1 MQQHLTSGKG
11 FYRRLILIT
20 LTIILQNGISTF
32 VSLLDNIMV
41 GQLGTME
48 MSGVSV
54 VNQLMTVFYITIY
67 GAASGATIFTAQY
80 YGSGDHDGV
89 RYATRFKLYFC
100 MLLTL
105 IAGALF
111 AWQGDG
117 LIRLFLQGEGSAQDA
132 GQILHHGRIYLNC
145 MLWGMIPFTI
155 SNTYATTL
163 RECGKTTPPMVAS
176 ICSVLVNL
184 VLNYLLIYGKM
195 GLPAMGVQ
203 GAALATVIA
212 RFVELAIV
220 ATWTHLHQAE
230 NPFIKG
236 FYRSLH
242 IPRALLRQVGVKSV
256 PLLFN
261 ELMWST
267 GMAFLN
273 QCYSTCGL
281 DVVPALNISS
291 TLANLAA
298 VVCFAVG
305 TSVSIII
312 GQMLGANCTR
322 EDVLSA
328 SKKCLWTGVGS
339 GVVFGMLMLAV
350 ANLFPMLY
358 NTTEEVRALATKLI
372 WLTAL
377 IWLPMRA
384 FIHPVYFAIRAGGKT
399 FITMLF
405 DSGFLW
411 ITMVPMAFLLSRFT
425 DMSILWLYALCNGME
440 FIKCAIGYAMLNKGD
455 WIQNLTAS
463 K

>member
-1 MQQHLTSGKG
+1 MQTLSSSGKG
-11 FYRRLILIT
+11 FYRRLFLIT
-20 LTIILQNGISTF
+20 LPIILQNGISTF

-80 YGSGDHDGV
+80 YGSDDHDGV

-100 MLLTL
+100 ILLTL
-105 IAGALF
+105 IAGMLFVWRGDALI
-111 AWQGDG
+111 Q
-117 LIRLFLQGEGSAQDA
+117 LFLQGEGNTQDA
-132 GQILHHGRIYLNC
+132 DRILTHGRIYLRC
-145 MLWGMIPFTI
+145 MIWSMIPFTLA
-155 SNTYATTL
+155 NTYATTL

-176 ICSVLVNL
+176 ICSVLINL
-184 VLNYLLIYGKM
+184 ILNYLLIYGKL
-195 GLPAMGVQ
+195 GLPAMGVK

-212 RFVELAIV
+212 RFAEFIIIA
-220 ATWTHLHQAE
+220 AWTHLHPLE
-230 NPFIKG
+230 NPFIQG
-236 FYRSLH
+236 FYRSFR
-242 IPRALLRQVGVKSV
+242 IPTALLRQVGIKSV

-273 QCYSTCGL
+273 QCYSVCGL

-298 VVCFAVG
+298 VVCFAIG

-312 GQMLGANCTR
+312 GQMLGANNTR
-322 EDVLSA
+322 EDVLAA
-328 SKKCLWTGVGS
+328 SKKCLWTGVGA
-339 GVVFGMLMLAV
+339 GVFFGMLMLAV
-350 ANLFPMLY
+350 AKLFPMLY
-358 NTTEEVRALATKLI
+358 NTTDEVRALATKLI

-377 IWLPMRA
+377 IWLPLRA

-411 ITMVPMAFLLSRFT
+411 LTMVPVAFLLSRFA
-425 DMSILWLYALCNGME
+425 DISILWLYGLCNGLE
-440 FIKCAIGYAMLNKGD
+440 VIKCAIGYRMLCGGS
-455 WIQNLTAS
+455 WIQNLTA